1 MGTIRETGEGF
12 HGLELGP
19 WWNGEGRL
27 APLYWGWGVAAST
40 VLAAVVA
47 IPPLAG
53 WVGAGWALFG
63 VVVLMAYTAWICIS
77 VWRSADNIDSA
88 APLGIDR
95 AVWSGLARVLTVGWA
110 LNAAG
115 LSLMLLQMVILPP
128 IRG

>member
-1 MGTIRETGEGF
+1 
-12 HGLELGP
+12 
-19 WWNGEGRL
+19 
-27 APLYWGWGVAAST
+27 
-40 VLAAVVA
+40 
-47 IPPLAG
+47 
-53 WVGAGWALFG
+53 
-63 VVVLMAYTAWICIS
+63 VVLMAYTAWICIS

-95 AVWSGLARVLTVGWA
+95 AVWSALARVLTVAWA